1 MIIESHLKIEIK
13 IEIFLALIQFLCGF
27 FVSVSAMLPC
37 PLLFIIIPLPPNQNQ

>member
-1 MIIESHLKIEIK
+1 MKQKTSVVKIRK
-13 IEIFLALIQFLCGF
+13 D